1 MRCNNLKACDIL
13 VFLAGDAGLARRMQR
28 EKVSG
33 QTMNSGDLNRKMKNQ
48 ALTLDQIASLCG
60 VSLLR
65 VRRWIEKKGL
75 QVCSPDSSEEMVRH
89 ADLIDFLV
97 KFNMPIPDSIMPFK
111 AKKILF
117 IYSNYS
123 GERLFI
129 RFLVHFLGQLKKEQR
144 NLIADHVAYGPDAKM
159 KVMVFKPDLIILD
172 MTESDQEALAM
183 WRQIKNTEEFSSS
196 RLVAITGK
204 GPLVEKKAA
213 FEKEGIDEVVS
224 SPVEIEQLAKRL
236 RDFT

>member
-1 MRCNNLKACDIL
+1 MSVLLNKQCRAGAENAKKEGEQANHELRLSEKMDENQA
-13 VFLAGDAGLARRMQR
+13 LALG
-28 EKVSG
+28 
-33 QTMNSGDLNRKMKNQ
+33 MKNQ
-48 ALTLDQIASLCG
+48 AWTLDQIASLCG

-75 QVCSPDSSEEMVRH
+75 QVCSTDGSEEIIRH

-97 KFNMPIPDSIMPFK
+97 KYNMPIPDSIMPFQ
-111 AKKILF
+111 AKKLLF
-117 IYSNYS
+117 IHSNYS

-144 NLIADHVAYGPDAKM
+144 NLIADHVSYGPDAKM
-159 KVMVFKPDLIILD
+159 KVLVFKPDLIILD
-172 MTESDQEALAM
+172 MMESDQEALAM

-196 RLVAITGK
+196 RVVAITGS
-204 GPLVEKKAA
+204 GILEEKKAA
-213 FEKEGIDEVVS
+213 FQKDGIDEVVS
-224 SPVEIEQLAKRL
+224 NPVEIEQLAKRL

>member
-1 MRCNNLKACDIL
+1 MF
-13 VFLAGDAGLARRMQR
+13 FLPGDAGLARRMQR
-28 EKVSG
+28 EIVSG
-33 QTMNSGDLNRKMKNQ
+33 QTMNSDYLKRKMKNQ

-65 VRRWIEKKGL
+65 VRRWIEKKEL

-97 KFNMPIPDSIMPFK
+97 KYNMPIPDSIMPFQ

-129 RFLVHFLGQLKKEQR
+129 QFLVHFLGQLKKEQR
-144 NLIADHVAYGPDAKM
+144 NLIADHVSYGPDAKM

-172 MTESDQEALAM
+172 MTENDQEALAM

-196 RLVAITGK
+196 RLVAITGT
-204 GPLVEKKAA
+204 GSLGEKKAA
-213 FEKEGIDEVVS
+213 FQNDGIDEVVS
-224 SPVEIEQLAKRL
+224 DPVEIEQLAKRL
-236 RDFT
+236 RDFI